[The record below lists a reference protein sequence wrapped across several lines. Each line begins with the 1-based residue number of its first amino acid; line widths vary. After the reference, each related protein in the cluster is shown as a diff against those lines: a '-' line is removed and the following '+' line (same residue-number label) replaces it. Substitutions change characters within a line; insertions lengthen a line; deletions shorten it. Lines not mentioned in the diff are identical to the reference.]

1 LISAGLYLNV
11 YPKSERFP
19 AYSWILRLV
28 GLVGVIG
35 LLAIFRQ
42 TTQGGQA
49 AWLDFSYPEILGLIG
64 FSYLAAAILY
74 IPSRRW
80 AWAPLVWFGLLAS
93 LNVLTA
99 ARLVTFTEHLPLYLW
114 PFGNGAM
121 SCIVMAGV
129 VTSSIFLG
137 TGRRPAQG
145 RSMFLATVFGILMLA
160 AGMAMTPFGISKIRA
175 TPTWSLYSIGASV
188 LLFTLLYWVCDVRH
202 WTRWAFLVRPAG
214 SNTLL
219 TYLLPDL
226 WEYAL
231 AAMGITYLE
240 THFNRGWQGVVETF
254 VFTVLILSLAKVLTK
269 ARVRLQL

>member
-1 LISAGLYLNV
+1 
-11 YPKSERFP
+11 
-19 AYSWILRLV
+19 V

-160 AGMAMTPFGISKIRA
+160 AGMALTPFVISKIRA

-269 ARVRLQL
+269 ARIRLQL